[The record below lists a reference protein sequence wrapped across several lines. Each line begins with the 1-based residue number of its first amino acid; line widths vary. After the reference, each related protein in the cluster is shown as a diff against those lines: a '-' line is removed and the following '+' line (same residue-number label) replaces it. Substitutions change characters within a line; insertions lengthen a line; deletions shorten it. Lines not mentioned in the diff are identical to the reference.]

1 MSDFPTQVHALS
13 TAARELRLL
22 LLDNQATISW
32 IDAYCHSHLLE
43 RWKGIREEYRK
54 MLDEGESAATRLAT
68 SMNTYVG
75 LHEYMGDSSMLED
88 LIEEFEGLSK
98 DDDLGN
104 LKGSLERLGQDIDVL
119 LKAHTPPVEHPV
131 SASGAAFTRSSQEPA
146 MHAIAN
152 QYLSHWV
159 WGRSDRVIRTTSSS
173 APMTGP
179 MRAETTSGLESGKP
193 AGVTGIQ
200 AMPAVLQLAEKNLE
214 TQKSLSRA
222 VLVEMKDKVRSPEN
236 GMYDMLTKDPAQ
248 LAYEIQTYLTAS
260 RNAQAVASPENQL
273 ALRNATRR
281 VTSSTDTWRERAKL
295 LTDGYAK
302 APK

>member
-98 DDDLGN
+98 SLTNMHFCQDDDLGN

-222 VLVEMKDKVRSPEN
+222 VLVEMKDK
-236 GMYDMLTKDPAQ
+236 